1 MAPTCF
7 PHQMTLRR
15 SRQARL
21 CRLLSRPSGACGPP
35 CPLPDPA
42 SERVWSTDISC
53 RVLGPGLRWLRARRL
68 RAMAQKAQT
77 LSRRWMRQSRAPPL
91 QTRCRA
97 AIPRGTFCRCGWPAS
112 RRLLESWRC
121 GRARV
126 SPHDG
131 SMPTS
136 PLWSCSPQVALHCI
150 QKLIAYGY
158 VRGKIVMVGNVKKWL
173 VDVVM
178 DTVMLRPPRAP
189 AARLLPAL
197 LWGSVRPR
205 LSLLT
210 PARADLQLQGPGG

>member
-1 MAPTCF
+1 M
-7 PHQMTLRR
+7 L
-15 SRQARL
+15 
-21 CRLLSRPSGACGPP
+21 
-35 CPLPDPA
+35 
-42 SERVWSTDISC
+42 
-53 RVLGPGLRWLRARRL
+53 
-68 RAMAQKAQT
+68 
-77 LSRRWMRQSRAPPL
+77 
-91 QTRCRA
+91 
-97 AIPRGTFCRCGWPAS
+97 
-112 RRLLESWRC
+112 
-121 GRARV
+121 
-126 SPHDG
+126 
-131 SMPTS
+131 TS

-189 AARLLPAL
+189 AARLLSPRS

>member
-1 MAPTCF
+1 
-7 PHQMTLRR
+7 
-15 SRQARL
+15 
-21 CRLLSRPSGACGPP
+21 
-35 CPLPDPA
+35 
-42 SERVWSTDISC
+42 
-53 RVLGPGLRWLRARRL
+53 
-68 RAMAQKAQT
+68 
-77 LSRRWMRQSRAPPL
+77 MRQSRAPPL

-112 RRLLESWRC
+112 QRLLESWRC

-131 SMPTS
+131 SLPTS

-178 DTVMLRPPRAP
+178 DTVMLRPPRDCCTATHCSSG
-189 AARLLPAL
+189 AEVTR
-197 LWGSVRPR
+197 G
-205 LSLLT
+205 
-210 PARADLQLQGPGG
+210 

>member
-1 MAPTCF
+1 
-7 PHQMTLRR
+7 
-15 SRQARL
+15 
-21 CRLLSRPSGACGPP
+21 
-35 CPLPDPA
+35 
-42 SERVWSTDISC
+42 
-53 RVLGPGLRWLRARRL
+53 
-68 RAMAQKAQT
+68 
-77 LSRRWMRQSRAPPL
+77 MRQSRAPPL

-112 RRLLESWRC
+112 QRLLESWRC
-121 GRARV
+121 GSARV

-131 SMPTS
+131 SMLTS

-178 DTVMLRPPRAP
+178 DTVMLRPP
-189 AARLLPAL
+189 AL
-197 LWGSVRPR
+197 LWGSVRLR